1 MKSNMNYFVSSPH
14 KAHRPGQ
21 TLAFDVMNEYVVFLK
36 SEPEKEMTNAEGAG
50 DGG

>member
-1 MKSNMNYFVSSPH
+1 MNHFVSSPH

-21 TLAFDVMNEYVVFLK
+21 TLAFDVMGEYVVFLK
-36 SEPEKEMTNAEGAG
+36 SEPEKEITNGEEAG

>member
-1 MKSNMNYFVSSPH
+1 MGSNMNHFVSSPH

-36 SEPEKEMTNAEGAG
+36 SEPGKEMTNAEGAG
-50 DGG
+50 DDG